1 MSFIHLCGTLLRC
14 IVPVDTT
21 DPSSSIVSL
30 HTHRRTSLPCFP
42 VGAGF
47 PFHMLGSP
55 CPYTAGVTRAFTSY
69 FVWALWPLPVQ
80 RSSSQTAAFLLHL
93 ELLLSC
99 WTIWASLE
107 GKKKVHDSCHNM
119 FIYLHLIQ
127 VCWWV
132 KIFRGGEGARDWASL
147 AVTTYKE
154 HNLA

>member
-93 ELLLSC
+93 ELFLSC

-107 GKKKVHDSCHNM
+107 GKKKYMTAAIICL
-119 FIYLHLIQ
+119 FISTWFKCADGSRYSEGEKGQEIEHLWLSPHTKNI
-127 VCWWV
+127 
-132 KIFRGGEGARDWASL
+132 I
-147 AVTTYKE
+147 
-154 HNLA
+154 

>member
-1 MSFIHLCGTLLRC
+1 MSFIHLCCTLLRC

-107 GKKKVHDSCHNM
+107 GKKKYMAAAIICL
-119 FIYLHLIQ
+119 FISTWFKSADGLRYS
-127 VCWWV
+127 
-132 KIFRGGEGARDWASL
+132 EGKKGQEIEPLWLSPH
-147 AVTTYKE
+147 TK
-154 HNLA
+154 NII